1 MLKNLKVHVRW
12 LTLAKLDLEKCQ
24 AQFGLLT
31 KREFRKLRQALE
43 HTNCS
48 CPLPSG
54 LQKHRIRMKKPRCG
68 HQHVSVKKFILE
80 LIMKMTVY
88 VCFSLKSLF
97 HPKL

>member
-68 HQHVSVKKFILE
+68 HQHVSVKKFILN
-80 LIMKMTVY
+80 LIMKIT